1 MLWSRVVALWSRV
14 ATLWSRVRTLW
25 SRVETFVSSC
35 KDLSPLVETSV
46 VSSRDLMISSRN
58 RCLEL

>member
-1 MLWSRVVALWSRV
+1 M
-14 ATLWSRVRTLW
+14 TFW

-35 KDLSPLVETSV
+35 TNLSPLIETSV
-46 VSSRDLMISSRN
+46 VSSRDLMISSRDLMISSRN